1 MIRIGIIGCGRILA
15 AHLRGYRLLREAG
28 VDDFQITALCSR
40 TRSDAQMYIQRDA
53 DIPQR
58 PAVSNLPGD
67 PLAVG
72 DEYLSDFQPGVPV
85 DIHTDYREL
94 IESGSVDAIN
104 DYTIHSLHH
113 QIAADAF
120 SHGLHL
126 MTQKPLGITVRAA
139 QQMCAQ
145 AEAADRVFGVFEN
158 ARYAPANRHLLWAIG
173 AGLLG
178 TPQILLMG
186 NVGTWWV
193 PNQIVANTPW
203 RHQRIEGG
211 GISVDLGVHHFNAA
225 RMIAGEIHSIQGQT
239 SIQEPTRVQLD
250 ADGSVIRETA
260 ADADDTYL
268 ATFRSQ
274 AGVEGNLFASWS
286 GAGGSTI
293 IGPGVVLHGS
303 KGRAVGP
310 RFYAANGE
318 DQPLADLYAAG
329 ASPEQQATDF
339 PLALDDSFALT
350 QHDWLEAIRTQS
362 QPQTSGREG
371 LQDLACAFS
380 ILESDLA
387 GRRVEVNEVLNGDLG
402 SYQDPINGHFQILPL
417 KKTR

>member
-40 TRSDAQMYIQRDA
+40 KQSDAEMYVARDGA
-53 DIPQR
+53 IPQR
-58 PAVSNLPGD
+58 SAVSKLPGD

-72 DEYLSDFQPGVPV
+72 DEYLSDFQPDVPV
-85 DIHTDYREL
+85 AIYTDYREL
-94 IESGSVDAIN
+94 LQSGAVDAVN
-104 DYTIHSLHH
+104 DFTIHSLHH
-113 QIAADAF
+113 QIACDAF
-120 SHGLHL
+120 AQGLHL

-139 QQMCAQ
+139 QQMCDR

-158 ARYAPANRHLLWAIG
+158 ARYAPANLHLRWALQS
-173 AGLLG
+173 GLLG

-203 RHQRIEGG
+203 RHSRIEGG
-211 GISVDLGVHHFNAA
+211 GISIDLGVHHFNAA
-225 RMIAGEIHSIQGQT
+225 RMIAGEIVSIQGQT
-239 SIQEPTRVQLD
+239 SIQEPTRVQLRE
-250 ADGSVIRETA
+250 DGSVAQETA

-268 ATFRSQ
+268 ASFRSER
-274 AGVEGNLFASWS
+274 GIDGNLFASWS

-293 IGPGVVLHGS
+293 VGPGVVLHGS

-310 RFYAANGE
+310 HYFGQDTQR
-318 DQPLADLYAAG
+318 QSLADLYTEGAA
-329 ASPEQQATDF
+329 ADQQATDF
-339 PLALDDSFALT
+339 PLGLQDSFALT
-350 QHDWLEAIRTQS
+350 QHDWLQSIRNQA

-380 ILESDLA
+380 ILESDLS
-387 GRRVEVNEVLNGDLG
+387 GRRVEVKEVLDGAL
-402 SYQDPINGHFQILPL
+402 STYQDTLNEHFKIQ
-417 KKTR
+417 

>member
-40 TRSDAQMYIQRDA
+40 KRSDAEMYVARDGTT
-53 DIPQR
+53 PQR
-58 PAVSNLPGD
+58 PAVSKLPGD

-72 DEYLSDFQPGVPV
+72 DEYLSDFQPDVPV
-85 DIHTDYREL
+85 AIYTDYREL
-94 IESGSVDAIN
+94 IQSGSVDAVN

-113 QIAADAF
+113 QIASDAF
-120 SHGLHL
+120 AQKLHL

-139 QQMCAQ
+139 QQMCDK

-158 ARYAPANRHLLWAIG
+158 ARYAPANLHLRWAIQS
-173 AGLLG
+173 GLLG

-203 RHQRIEGG
+203 RHSRIEGG
-211 GISVDLGVHHFNAA
+211 GISIDLGVHHFNAA
-225 RMIAGEIHSIQGQT
+225 RMIAGEIVSIQGQT
-239 SIQEPTRVQLD
+239 SIQEPTRVQLGE
-250 ADGSVIRETA
+250 DGSVIHQTP

-268 ATFRSQ
+268 ATFRSER
-274 AGVEGNLFASWS
+274 GVEGNLFASWS

-293 IGPGVVLHGS
+293 VGPGVVLHGS

-310 RFYAANGE
+310 HYHGKDTQRLA
-318 DQPLADLYAAG
+318 LADLYAEG
-329 ASPEQQATDF
+329 APAEQQARDF
-339 PLALDDSFALT
+339 PLGLQDSFALT
-350 QHDWLEAIRTQS
+350 QHDWLQSIRTHS

-387 GRRVEVNEVLNGDLG
+387 GRRVEVNEVLGGDLDT
-402 SYQDPINGHFQILPL
+402 YQGPLNEHFQIH
-417 KKTR
+417 